1 MLSPLPSVNARRSAL
16 SRSLNTGARA
26 MPNSVRRINFASLT
40 EKRRK
45 PDQQMIGA
53 ASKRSRMLETSRTRQ
68 EGECQK
74 NRIPVGEIATF
85 RWGNPTPK
93 TERYRWGKSPLQ
105 PYLKNPHD
113 SRYLGVGTYTTGQGG
128 SRSAPVGSAVASEPP
143 REFMIDT
150 IARLRGCSRTEAAF
164 ILEGISKNS
173 LCWRAVRISCVMA

>member
-105 PYLKNPHD
+105 PYLKSTLDIWGWGRTQRAKAAREARPWNARERIR
-113 SRYLGVGTYTTGQGG
+113 RYTRIWATRCNAQAQGG
-128 SRSAPVGSAVASEPP
+128 TAS
-143 REFMIDT
+143 DG
-150 IARLRGCSRTEAAF
+150 AG
-164 ILEGISKNS
+164 
-173 LCWRAVRISCVMA
+173 RANPKW